1 MTGGRRCLALS
12 LALLGAAAP
21 LAAQRP
27 DSLAVTTAELGA
39 RLRFF
44 SSDLFEGRAPGTR
57 GELITIQYLTS
68 ELASFGLEPGGTDS
82 GRSWLQP
89 VTIVVHAPD
98 SASPDEAR
106 VSGRVTRALQHGRD
120 IRLGN
125 HSAKPEVRAG
135 GELVFVGYGIN
146 APVYG
151 WDDFVGVDLR
161 GKVAVL
167 LLGEP
172 AIEGDTSRFNGVRAS
187 RYGWYTD
194 KLLEMERRGAVGALL
209 FRPGAR
215 VSSAPVTGARRLER
229 DAGRAT
235 LQFTGMIADSI
246 LAALL
251 PAGSGTPAELVRR
264 AGQPGF
270 RAMPLGVRID
280 VAFRTRP
287 RTVATNNVIG
297 VVPGRD
303 SRLAGEHVV
312 LSAHWDAYGIGPA
325 VNGDSIYNGALD
337 DGSGTTALLAL
348 ARVFARHPQRRSIT
362 FLFTT
367 AEEWGLLGA
376 QAYVCAGPLP
386 PNRIVA
392 NLNVDDGIELM
403 GAKRD
408 AAPLGVELSS
418 LGRNVAEVARKMG
431 LTVSPDPY
439 PQEGFFLRA
448 DNFPFARAGIP
459 ALYMGLGTEG
469 VKHSKADVDAK
480 VREYLDRHYHRPSD
494 DYETVVMDLEGSRQF
509 AEFIRDVT
517 ISVANAAERPRWN
530 RGVEF
535 GSGGTAQ
542 PGVAQGDLACRR

>member
-1 MTGGRRCLALS
+1 MNATLRITLPLVLLA
-12 LALLGAAAP
+12 GP

-57 GELITIQYLTS
+57 GELITLQYLTS
-68 ELASFGLEPGGTDS
+68 ELASFGVRPGSGDS
-82 GRSWLQP
+82 ASPWLQR
-89 VTIVVHAPD
+89 VSIITHAPD
-98 SASPDEAR
+98 STSPNEAR
-106 VSGRVTRALQHGRD
+106 VTGRVSRTLQHGRE

-125 HSAKPEVRAG
+125 QSAKAEVRTG
-135 GELVFVGYGIN
+135 GELVFVGYGIS

-151 WDDFVGVDLR
+151 WDDFAGIDLR
-161 GKVAVL
+161 GKIAVF

-172 AIEGDTSRFNGVRAS
+172 AISGDTTRFNGVRAS
-187 RYGWYTD
+187 RYGWFSD

-215 VSSAPVTGARRLER
+215 VSTAPVTGGRRLER
-229 DAGRAT
+229 DAARAT
-235 LQFTGMIADSI
+235 LEFSGTITDSA

-251 PAGSGTPAELVRR
+251 PAGAGTPAELAAR
-264 AGQPGF
+264 AAQPGF
-270 RAMPLGVRID
+270 RALPLGVRLD

-287 RTVATNNVIG
+287 RTIATNNVIG

-303 SRLAGEHVV
+303 TRLAPEHVV
-312 LSAHWDAYGIGPA
+312 LSAHWDAYGIGAA

-376 QAYVCAGPLP
+376 QAYVCSGPLASE
-386 PNRIVA
+386 RIVA

-403 GAKRD
+403 GPKRD
-408 AAPLGVELSS
+408 AAPLGIELSS
-418 LGRNVAEVARKMG
+418 LGRNVADVAKRMG

-469 VKHSKADVDAK
+469 VKHSKAEIDAK
-480 VREYLDRHYHRPSD
+480 VKEYLDRHYHRPSD

-517 ISVANAAERPRWN
+517 ISVANTVERPRWN
-530 RGVEF
+530 RGSEF
-535 GSGGTAQ
+535 ASGSSSQ
-542 PGVAQGDLACRR
+542 PGVSQRDLACRR

>member
-1 MTGGRRCLALS
+1 MIPGSRRLVPLFILAC
-12 LALLGAAAP
+12 AGP

-57 GELITIQYLTS
+57 GEQLTIQYLTS
-68 ELASFGLEPGGTDS
+68 ELASFGVHPGGSDS

-89 VTIVVHAPD
+89 VSIVVHGPD
-98 SASPDEAR
+98 STSPNEAR
-106 VSGRVTRALQHGRD
+106 VSGRVTRTLQHGRD

-135 GELVFVGYGIN
+135 GELVFVGYGIS

-151 WDDFVGVDLR
+151 WDDFAGADLR

-167 LLGEP
+167 LTGEP
-172 AIEGDTSRFNGVRAS
+172 ALAGDTIRFNGVRAS
-187 RYGWYTD
+187 RYGWYSD
-194 KLLEMERRGAVGALL
+194 KLLELERRGAIGALVY
-209 FRPGAR
+209 RPGAR
-215 VSSAPVTGARRLER
+215 ASSAPVTGARRLER

-235 LQFTGMIADSI
+235 LQFTGMITDSA

-251 PAGSGTPAELVRR
+251 PAGSGTPAELARR
-264 AGQPGF
+264 AGQTGF
-270 RAMPLGVRID
+270 RPVPLGVRID
-280 VAFRTRP
+280 VALRTRP

-303 SRLAGEHVV
+303 PRLASEHVV

-348 ARVFARHPQRRSIT
+348 ARVFARNPQRRSLT

-376 QAYVCAGPLP
+376 QAYVCSGPLP
-386 PNRIVA
+386 AERIVA

-403 GAKRD
+403 GVKRD

-418 LGRNVAEVARKMG
+418 LGRNVAEVARRMG

-439 PQEGFFLRA
+439 PEEGYFLRA

-480 VREYLDRHYHRPSD
+480 VKEYLDRHYHRPSD

-530 RGVEF
+530 RGAEF
-535 GSGGTAQ
+535 ASGSSTQ
-542 PGVAQGDLACRR
+542 PGVTQRDLACRR